1 MRLLRTSNCGLCTFV
16 KDVPPYAI
24 LSHTW
29 GETEVTFQD
38 MLEGKRE
45 SHPGWSKIKRCCS
58 RAAVDGHEYVWI
70 DTCCIDKSDISELS
84 EAINSMFRWYEQ
96 AETCYAFLE
105 DVPRK
110 YQGLAPGPSDVR
122 VPWIWHFRKSRFFTR
137 GWTLQELLAPR
148 YLVFLDQSWDAIGSR
163 EAWADEVCAATGITS
178 EQQSNFMEACVA
190 TKLSWAAT
198 RKTARVEDRA
208 YSLLGLLG
216 VNMPLIYGEGERS
229 FIRLQEELIRR
240 SADET
245 IFAWTRSHRDIGAA
259 QGFLAPS
266 PEFFILPKPVSPAYT
281 DKARV
286 GFTLTNLGLQ
296 IRANLLSVE
305 SSEWVGRCY
314 AIRLNCVLGE
324 HGPRSARKEDAL
336 MLILQAAGFQSDVF
350 ICIGIGHPGQIEPW
364 ELDSLGTRDIVI
376 VNQRGIDI
384 ESPMTHEVLNI
395 TFDSWYHIH
404 SDWLGYYD
412 LVTQYKIEYP
422 KTYSRGGPARTV
434 EYHPVLSR
442 PGELRNYEICLGPGA
457 AFIQRFQLADLWTGT
472 ATDGTFGIIL
482 KSAARQPLIGIWEW
496 DGLEEMKK
504 RLEWPR
510 RRRYPLFAKTMN
522 GSVFRISL
530 RYLAQSS
537 PQSRRKAV
545 LDITVE
551 TDETKLY
558 AVELSPEA
566 QKLLNDLK
574 RIDQHTGQEPTKD
587 QNSTS
592 EHTRVEDSVVFEAA
606 YDYDEVIAGFI
617 GS

>member
-1 MRLLRTSNCGLCTFV
+1 MRLLSTSNCGLCTFV
-16 KDVPPYAI
+16 QDVPSYAI

-29 GETEVTFQD
+29 GETEVTFND
-38 MLEGKRE
+38 MLEGERE
-45 SHPGWSKIKRCCS
+45 SHSGWSKIKRCCS
-58 RAAVDGHEYVWI
+58 RAAADGHEYVWT
-70 DTCCIDKSDISELS
+70 DTCCIDKSGISELS
-84 EAINSMFRWYEQ
+84 EAINYMFRWYEQ

-110 YQGLAPGPSDVR
+110 YQGLAPGPSDVW

-148 YLVFLDQSWDAIGSR
+148 YLVFLDKSWDAIGSR

-198 RKTARVEDRA
+198 RKTASVEDRA

-281 DKARV
+281 DKAQV

-305 SSEWVGRCY
+305 SSEWAV
-314 AIRLNCVLGE
+314 
-324 HGPRSARKEDAL
+324 
-336 MLILQAAGFQSDVF
+336 GFQSDVF
-350 ICIGIGHPGQIEPW
+350 TCIGIGHPGQIVPW
-364 ELDSLGTRDIVI
+364 ELDSLGTRAIVI

-384 ESPMTHEVLNI
+384 ESPITHELLNI

-482 KSAARQPLIGIWEW
+482 KSAARQPLTGIWEW

-504 RLEWPR
+504 RLEWSR
-510 RRRYPLFAKTMN
+510 KRRYPLFAKTMH
-522 GSVFRISL
+522 GSVFRIAL
-530 RYLAQSS
+530 RYVIQSS

-551 TDETKLY
+551 NDETKLY

-574 RIDQHTGQEPTKD
+574 RIDQHTAQEPTED

-592 EHTRVEDSVVFEAA
+592 EHTRVEDSVVFEAV
-606 YDYDEVIAGFI
+606 YDYDEVLAGFI